1 MATKGKNQTE
11 VGEGDK
17 HSKNREVRVVTS
29 KVPRRREVEEDGA
42 KKLVDEIVE
51 VTKLLI
57 PVRRV
62 VKERKNMQK
71 FGEVKDVPR
80 G

>member
-1 MATKGKNQTE
+1 MANKGKNWTE
-11 VGEGDK
+11 IDEEER
-17 HSKNREVRVVTS
+17 HSKLREIRVVTS
-29 KVPRRREVEEDGA
+29 KVPRRREVEDENG

-62 VKERKNMQK
+62 VKDRKNMQK